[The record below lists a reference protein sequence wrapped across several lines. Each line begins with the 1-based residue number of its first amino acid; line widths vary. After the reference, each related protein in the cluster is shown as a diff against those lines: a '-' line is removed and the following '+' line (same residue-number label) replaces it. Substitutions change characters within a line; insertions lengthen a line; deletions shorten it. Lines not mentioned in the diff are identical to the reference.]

1 MSLAASAARTRRP
14 RRRPRPLLLAGAG
27 LLALSLLGCGGETPE
42 LLGLEQRLELRP
54 RQGGNPYESLSVF
67 VAVRDQDGYEDLEA
81 LWIVHDAEELYWSFS
96 PKDWTSRDEGGERW
110 IGSADLAMPDRRPL
124 PRGAWRV
131 LVADLAGR
139 RAERPFRLD
148 GGGENRAPPLLE
160 RSGTGFVLKSVWP
173 ETMVLAYDAVGALL
187 RAAPAKPG
195 TIVLETL
202 LGAQEAQRTT
212 SAAAY
217 GYDPAARR
225 GAYSWTVKT
234 R

>member
-1 MSLAASAARTRRP
+1 M
-14 RRRPRPLLLAGAG
+14 PRPAGGRSCRRLLPCLAYAG
-27 LLALSLLGCGGETPE
+27 LIALAFLACGGETPE

-54 RQGGNPYESLSVF
+54 RQGGAPYESLSVF

-81 LWIVHDAEELYWSFS
+81 LWIVNDAEELYWSFS
-96 PKDWTSRDEGGERW
+96 PKDWTSREEGGERW
-110 IGSADLAMPDRRPL
+110 IGSADLAMPDRGPL

-139 RAERPFRLD
+139 RAERPFRVE
-148 GGGENRAPPLLE
+148 GGAEARPVPLLE
-160 RSGTGFVLKSVWP
+160 RSGTGLVLKSAWP
-173 ETMVLAYDAVGALL
+173 ETMILAYDAVGGLL
-187 RAAPAKPG
+187 RAMPAKPG
-195 TIVLETL
+195 SLKLETL